1 MKIFL
6 LILIIVVKILD
17 FFCHNFDISLL
28 QKNSWHQHI
37 ALNLNFFIAAHIVL
51 LTLLFTLNKNKISKH
66 VIAFQVTSTVSRVQN
81 GSDRLFTNVPPHPR

>member
-28 QKNSWHQHI
+28 QKTHD
-37 ALNLNFFIAAHIVL
+37 
-51 LTLLFTLNKNKISKH
+51 IS
-66 VIAFQVTSTVSRVQN
+66 I
-81 GSDRLFTNVPPHPR
+81 